1 MNRDEEA
8 KRGRDALLADGEW
21 GATFCEI
28 EAIAG
33 GRLCSATRQERWR
46 PAWFCDLERD
56 GGERFSVYYRGD
68 RGVQDDGVLTLRRE
82 MEVLRT
88 LAANG
93 IPVSHVYGFCET
105 KPGIVMETSPGR
117 ANLATAESDDERR
130 AVLDDYLDRLADIHA
145 LDPGLFEKL
154 GMPRPRTPEERSLAD
169 MPRWESL
176 YRRCKNQPEPVIE
189 LVVGWLRAN
198 VPAHRERVS
207 CLVGDSGQFLF
218 ERGRVTAILDV
229 ELATI
234 GDPLADIGA
243 LLSRDLSE
251 PLGDLSRGIARYRER
266 TRDDFETRDVLYQAV
281 RFAIFTPMATCWL
294 CAAPPPGLNLVQYE
308 SWNLVYGRVPLQL
321 IAQIEGVE
329 IEAPELPAPRDH
341 RHAIV
346 LDTLVDQLAAP
357 GGADAYRLDTAR
369 RIAEYVREIDRRGAR
384 LEEQDQ
390 DEAAA
395 LLGRR
400 PASWREGDAEIERR
414 AIAAG
419 SAERPALLRFLVRRS
434 LRREALLGAA
444 IRELAGARAQRIDLP
459 PLRPRNPA

>member
-1 MNRDEEA
+1 MTADSA
-8 KRGRDALLADGEW
+8 PSPRDALLDDPEW
-21 GATFCEI
+21 GATFREI
-28 EAIAG
+28 ERIAG
-33 GRLCSATRQERWR
+33 GRLCAAERQERWR
-46 PAWFCDLERD
+46 PAWFCELER
-56 GGERFSVYYRGD
+56 GSERFSVYYRGD
-68 RGVQDDGVLTLRRE
+68 RGVQDDGALTLRRE

-88 LAANG
+88 LEAHG

-105 KPGIVMETSPGR
+105 RPGIVMETSPGR

-130 AVLDDYLDRLADIHA
+130 AVLDDYLDRLAEIHA
-145 LDPGLFEKL
+145 LDPRLFEKL
-154 GMPRPRTPEERSLAD
+154 GMPMPSTAEERSLAD
-169 MPRWESL
+169 LPRWESL

-189 LVVGWLRAN
+189 LALGWLRAN

-207 CLVGDSGQFLF
+207 CLVGDSGQFLY

-251 PLGDLSRGIARYRER
+251 PLGDLSRGIARYRDR
-266 TRDDFETRDVLYQAV
+266 TGDAFSARDVLYQAV

-294 CAAPPPGLNLVQYE
+294 CAAPPPRLNLVQYE
-308 SWNLVYGRVPLQL
+308 AWNLVYGRVPLEL
-321 IAQIEGVE
+321 IAELEGVE
-329 IEAPELPAPRDH
+329 VEAPELPEPRDH

-346 LDTLVDQLAAP
+346 LDTLVAQLAAP

-369 RIAEYVREIDRRGAR
+369 RIAEYAREIDARGAR
-384 LEEQDQ
+384 LDEQDL
-390 DEAAA
+390 DEAGA

-400 PASWREGDAEIERR
+400 PAGWREADAELERR

-419 SAERPALLRFLVRRS
+419 RAERPALLRFLVRRS
-434 LRREALLGAA
+434 LRREALLGPA
-444 IRELAGARAQRIDLP
+444 IRELAGARAQPIHLP
-459 PLRPRNPA
+459 VENRLR

>member
-1 MNRDEEA
+1 MTVGPA
-8 KRGRDALLADGEW
+8 PLPRDALLADPEW
-21 GATFCEI
+21 GATFREI
-28 EAIAG
+28 ERTAG
-33 GRLCSATRQERWR
+33 GRLCSAERQERWR
-46 PAWFCDLERD
+46 PAWFCELERE
-56 GGERFSVYYRGD
+56 GERFSVYYRGD
-68 RGVQDDGVLTLRRE
+68 RGVQDDGVQTLRRE

-88 LAANG
+88 LEANG

-105 KPGIVMETSPGR
+105 KPGIVMEKSPGR

-130 AVLDDYLDRLADIHA
+130 AVLDDYLDRLAEIHQ

-154 GMPRPRTPEERSLAD
+154 GMPRPRTAEERSFAD
-169 MPRWESL
+169 LPRWESL

-189 LVVGWLRAN
+189 LALGWLRAN
-198 VPAHRERVS
+198 VPAQRERVS

-251 PLGDLSRGIARYRER
+251 PLGDLSRAIARYRDR
-266 TRDDFETRDVLYQAV
+266 TGDAFAARDVLYQAV

-308 SWNLVYGRVPLQL
+308 AWNLVYGRVPLQL
-321 IAQIEGVE
+321 IAELEGVA
-329 IEAPELPAPRDH
+329 IEPPDLPAPRDH

-346 LDTLVDQLAAP
+346 LDTLVAQLAAP

-369 RIAEYVREIDRRGAR
+369 RIAEYAREIDARGAR
-384 LEEQDQ
+384 LDEQDLE
-390 DEAAA
+390 EAGA

-400 PASWREGDAEIERR
+400 PTGWREADAELERR

-419 SAERPALLRFLVRRS
+419 RGELPGLLRFLVRRS
-434 LRREALLGAA
+434 LRREALLGPA
-444 IRELAGARAQRIDLP
+444 IRELAGARAQPIRLP
-459 PLRPRNPA
+459 

>member
-1 MNRDEEA
+1 MDRA
-8 KRGRDALLADGEW
+8 ALLADGRW
-21 GATFCEI
+21 AATFREI
-28 EAIAG
+28 EEIAN
-33 GRLCSATRQERWR
+33 GRLLSATQQERWR

-68 RGVQDDGVLTLRRE
+68 RGVQDDGVETLRRE

-88 LAANG
+88 LEANG

-117 ANLATAESDDERR
+117 ANLATAESEEERTS
-130 AVLDDYLDRLADIHA
+130 VLAHYLDLLADIHA

-154 GMPRPRTPEERSLAD
+154 GMPRPHTPEERSLAD
-169 MPRWESL
+169 LPRWLAL
-176 YRRCKNQPEPVIE
+176 YQRSKNQPEPVIE
-189 LVVGWLRAN
+189 LVLGWLREC
-198 VPAHRERVS
+198 VPAHRKRVS

-218 ERGRVTAILDV
+218 DRGRVTAVLDV

-251 PLGDLSRGIARYRER
+251 PLGDLSRGIAHYRER
-266 TRDDFETRDVLYQAV
+266 TGDDFETHDVLYQAV
-281 RFAIFTPMATCWL
+281 RFCIFTPMATCWL

-308 SWNLVYGRVPLQL
+308 AWNQVYGRIPLEL

-329 IEAPELPAPRDH
+329 IEAPELPAPRDS
-341 RHAIV
+341 RFGIV

-369 RIAEYVREIDRRGAR
+369 RIAEYVREVDRRGAR

-390 DEAAA
+390 AEAAE

-400 PASWREGDAEIERR
+400 PASWREVDAELERR
-414 AIAAG
+414 AISAG
-419 SAERPALLRFLVRRS
+419 RAERAPLLRFLVRRA

-444 IRELAGARAQRIDLP
+444 IRELAGARAQTIELP
-459 PLRPRNPA
+459 PLRTQNRP

>member
-1 MNRDEEA
+1 MQPPA
-8 KRGRDALLADGEW
+8 PSARDALLADAEW
-21 GATFCEI
+21 GATFREI
-28 EAIAG
+28 EQIAG
-33 GRLCSATRQERWR
+33 GRLCAAERQERWR
-46 PAWFCDLERD
+46 PAWFCELER

-88 LAANG
+88 LEANG

-105 KPGIVMETSPGR
+105 KPGIVMQTSPGR
-117 ANLATAESDDERR
+117 ANLASAESDDERR
-130 AVLDDYLDRLADIHA
+130 AVLDDYLDRLAEIHR

-154 GMPRPRTPEERSLAD
+154 GMPRPRTAEERSLAD
-169 MPRWESL
+169 LPRWESL

-189 LVVGWLRAN
+189 LALGWLREN

-251 PLGDLSRGIARYRER
+251 PLGDLSRGIARYRDR
-266 TRDDFETRDVLYQAV
+266 TGDVFSARDVLYQAV

-308 SWNLVYGRVPLQL
+308 AWNLVYGRVPLEL
-321 IAQIEGVE
+321 IAEVEGVE
-329 IEAPELPAPRDH
+329 IEAPDLPAPRDH

-346 LDTLVDQLAAP
+346 LDTLVAQLAAP
-357 GGADAYRLDTAR
+357 GAADAYRLDTAR
-369 RIAEYVREIDRRGAR
+369 RIAEYAREIDRRGAR
-384 LEEQDQ
+384 LEEQDLE
-390 DEAAA
+390 EAGA
-395 LLGRR
+395 LLRRR
-400 PASWREGDAEIERR
+400 PTGWREADAELERR

-419 SAERPALLRFLVRRS
+419 RAERPALLRFLVRRS
-434 LRREALLGAA
+434 HRREALLGPA
-444 IRELAGARAQRIDLP
+444 IRELAGARAQAIRLP
-459 PLRPRNPA
+459 